1 MTRIATSNLV
11 PSQLPEFVRSDY
23 ATFQLF
29 LEAYYEYLDAQGLD
43 FLTLRDLDQTLDSFL
58 TYFKDEL
65 ASNLPP
71 DTVVDLRSF
80 LPNMKDLY
88 LAKGTPLSYQLLF
101 KLLYGKKVTV
111 DFPGQKMLV
120 ASDGRWQQDLSIF
133 VQVNLGTIDMI
144 QGKLVD
150 VVTPTQI
157 VKVLVNRNQNVELEV
172 DRVVQVSADI
182 FEVFIDR
189 NFFGNIAP
197 GNTIQYKTTF
207 SGTVIA
213 TTSSV
218 VVAQAGTG
226 FKPGQLF
233 PVKNGNGVKTVFKV
247 VTVNSTGGIL
257 TGEFIQYGVGYNTDF
272 AFTINSG
279 NDYFTQVKSPVQL
292 ASILIVPGG
301 VNISDLTSGMSESGV
316 INFAD
321 YVVDPTGSP
330 NGGPTCDYWDGTY
343 SGATLREFSETPSVQ
358 LEYTGTPAILSVKL
372 GALAHYPGYYS
383 ANNGFLDDDVYIQ
396 DSKYYQ
402 AFSYLI
408 KIDERLSTYK
418 SAVRSLLHPAGM
430 ALFGEFQVNTNISLS
445 ASLQCVIRA
454 LSLVLND
461 SLTTPDDSVISFITS
476 KVLSDSQ
483 VSDDSLLIK
492 TISKALSE
500 TLSTPDDS
508 VYSLLTGKNLTETL
522 TTPSDSATLNT
533 GKALSESLSTPDDSV
548 YTFSTGKALS
558 DSLTT
563 PSDTTSLTTAKYLTD
578 STSAETDDGYVALN
592 PYSQGGYFEVHTI
605 IYDNTIDATFGAN
618 YSTDPQI

>member
-1 MTRIATSNLV
+1 MTRIATSSLV

-29 LEAYYEYLDAQGLD
+29 LEAYYQYLDGQGLD

-65 ASNLPP
+65 AANLPP

-88 LAKGTPLSYQLLF
+88 LAKGTPLSYELLF

-111 DFPGQKMLV
+111 DFPGQKMLIP
-120 ASDGRWQQDLSIF
+120 SDGRWQQDLSIF

-157 VKVLVNRNQNVELEV
+157 IKVLVNRNQNVELEV
-172 DRVVQVSADI
+172 DRIVQVSNNI
-182 FEVFIDR
+182 YEVFIDR
-189 NFFGNIAP
+189 NFFGDIAP

-207 SGTVIA
+207 SGTILA

-218 VVAQAGTG
+218 TIAQAGTG

-247 VTVNSTGGIL
+247 VTVNSSGGIL

-279 NDYFTQVKSPVQL
+279 NDYFTQVKTAVQL

-301 VNISDLTSGMSESGV
+301 VDISDVTAGISETGI
-316 INFAD
+316 INYAD

-330 NGGPTCDYWDGTY
+330 SGGPTCDYWDGTY

-358 LEYTGTPAILSVKL
+358 LQYTGDPAILSVKL

-402 AFSYLI
+402 SFSYLI

-430 ALFGEFQVNTNISLS
+430 ALFGEFQINNNISLAS
-445 ASLQCVIRA
+445 SLQCVIRA
-454 LSLVLND
+454 LSLILND
-461 SLTTPDDSVISFITS
+461 SLATPDDSNQYQYDSNGKFVSQLNGISIFTS
-476 KVLSDSQ
+476 KILTDAQ
-483 VSDDSLLIK
+483 ATDDSLIFKSLAK
-492 TISKALSE
+492 TLA
-500 TLSTPDDS
+500 D
-508 VYSLLTGKNLTETL
+508 
-522 TTPSDSATLNT
+522 
-533 GKALSESLSTPDDSV
+533 SLSTPDDSQ
-548 YTFSTGKALS
+548 YSLNTGKALS
-558 DSLTT
+558 DSLST
-563 PSDTTSLTTAKYLTD
+563 PTDLTSLYTTKYLSD

-592 PYSQGGYFEVHTI
+592 PYSQGGYFDVHTI

-618 YSTDPQI
+618 YATDPLI